1 MSKRKPQK
9 QSALEVVGAAADKLR
24 SVAGQAWS
32 DPLIRA
38 QRLLDEVQRA
48 ADEVVEGKQYYYEQ
62 DVDNEDAR
70 DLALTLW
77 ADRVD
82 RLDRALSAMRDV
94 Q

>member
-1 MSKRKPQK
+1 MSARKPKQ

-24 SVAGQAWS
+24 STAGQAWS

-38 QRLLDEVQRA
+38 QRLLEEVQRA

-62 DVDNEDAR
+62 EVGNKDAVG
-70 DLALTLW
+70 LALTLW

-82 RLDRALSAMRDV
+82 RLDRALAAMRDAT
-94 Q
+94 

>member
-1 MSKRKPQK
+1 MTKRNPQK
-9 QSALEVVGAAADKLR
+9 QSALDVVGAAADKLR
-24 SVAGQAWS
+24 STAGQAWS

-38 QRLLDEVQRA
+38 KRLLDEVQRA

-62 DVDNEDAR
+62 EVDNQDALA
-70 DLALTLW
+70 LALTLW

-82 RLDRALSAMRDV
+82 RLDRALSAMRDA